1 MAKAFPGDCVTLL
14 SRFGEEL
21 YLRAGGKRQGCRMA
35 QEFRKAQLTGVQVQ
49 IQLRSVMCKTPN
61 VLCAQ
66 VSLSL
71 KPER

>member
-1 MAKAFPGDCVTLL
+1 MRG
-14 SRFGEEL
+14 
-21 YLRAGGKRQGCRMA
+21 GGKHQGCRMA

-61 VLCAQ
+61 VLWAQ

-71 KPER
+71 KSDR